1 MFGRT
6 APSQL
11 PPRPSLG
18 GVIDPP
24 RANANAASSARSRS
38 HACQLGLEASAIGK
52 RRRRLRELPCFVRRS
67 PFQASFPPM
76 PEPLL
81 RVHPLFR
88 DHNSRSRRIQPKTA
102 FSRFPPVHRAA
113 LKGQFRVDSGPIARQ
128 RSLKP
133 ASALPPIGGW
143 GITTN
148 EQVRDVARSAR
159 PRSSPFT
166 VSASG
171 CLPRPVSGASG
182 VAPSATE
189 RSQER
194 LRSRNPESA
203 PGLPLAHMN
212 CIQKGALAQRLRASR
227 MAASRSRPRTEALCV
242 CTSCL

>member
-1 MFGRT
+1 MTPSSRARDDAYPEMPRGRER
-6 APSQL
+6 ALEL
-11 PPRPSLG
+11 PTDIRRC
-18 GVIDPP
+18 
-24 RANANAASSARSRS
+24 RA
-38 HACQLGLEASAIGK
+38 G
-52 RRRRLRELPCFVRRS
+52 RRRRYADRMERALWLEQMRYV
-67 PFQASFPPM
+67 
-76 PEPLL
+76 
-81 RVHPLFR
+81 
-88 DHNSRSRRIQPKTA
+88 QPKTA

-148 EQVRDVARSAR
+148 EQVRDAARSAR

-194 LRSRNPESA
+194 LRGRNPESA

>member
-52 RRRRLRELPCFVRRS
+52 RRRRRRELPCFVRRS

-133 ASALPPIGGW
+133 ASALPRSEGGASRQTSKFETLHDLL
-143 GITTN
+143 GPDLRHLPS
-148 EQVRDVARSAR
+148 VRAGACHAPSRAPAASLRAQRSGHRSA
-159 PRSSPFT
+159 FVVVT
-166 VSASG
+166 
-171 CLPRPVSGASG
+171 
-182 VAPSATE
+182 
-189 RSQER
+189 
-194 LRSRNPESA
+194 
-203 PGLPLAHMN
+203 
-212 CIQKGALAQRLRASR
+212 
-227 MAASRSRPRTEALCV
+227 RSRPRDFHWRT
-242 CTSCL
+242 